1 MVARIKSAR
10 CCCAFAPF
18 PWEVSDAALFL
29 LLFNTSSVE
38 DFRAHHHYHTIIPF
52 PHFLDVYKRGQ
63 SSIKG
68 QIITRLLS
76 HATLC
81 VLRIV
86 TNYKYEQGLLCL
98 GSNQQK
104 IYIRP
109 TKNSA

>member
-1 MVARIKSAR
+1 MLPCSSNLI
-10 CCCAFAPF
+10 
-18 PWEVSDAALFL
+18 
-29 LLFNTSSVE
+29 LFNTSSVE

-68 QIITRLLS
+68 QIIATLLS

-86 TNYKYEQGLLCL
+86 TKLQIRAGLAL
-98 GSNQQK
+98 GSNKQK
-104 IYIRP
+104 IYTDDIRP
-109 TKNSA
+109 NRMST